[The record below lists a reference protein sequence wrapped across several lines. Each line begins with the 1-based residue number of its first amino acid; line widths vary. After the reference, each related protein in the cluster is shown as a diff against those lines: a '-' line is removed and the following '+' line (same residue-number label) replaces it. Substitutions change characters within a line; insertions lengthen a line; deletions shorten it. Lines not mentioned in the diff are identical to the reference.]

1 MAFDVLYVLVVF
13 GNDVV
18 VVMKVVLR
26 VGEEFLSVTVVN

>member
-13 GNDVV
+13 GNDGV

-26 VGEEFLSVTVVN
+26 AGEELLSVTVVN